1 MFSPPC
7 LAFLQLLQQ
16 RSQFSYHL
24 GVLRRGRG
32 GAVGVARR
40 CGAPFRRLAGGGG
53 GAFSGGGRG
62 YGQDGRGHSQDG
74 RGGRG
79 HSVEERLQKVDD
91 QGLRAVPA
99 QSQQKADETRD
110 TGTEQWVQSVHSYTT
125 LCGQFTLTPLC
136 QFNQFTLTPLYQF
149 SQFTLIPLYL
159 ISSLLHHFISLVNLL
174 LYRFI

>member
-136 QFNQFTLTPLYQF
+136 QFHQFTLTPLCQFHQFTLTPLYQF
-149 SQFTLIPLYL
+149 SQFTLIQLY
-159 ISSLLHHFISLVNLL
+159 FIS
-174 LYRFI
+174 